1 MSDICLD
8 LVGDSGRDEKAK
20 EKCRLGQR
28 GWFFWLCPTL
38 AFSLLLAACGSNTSD
53 SYAKIDASLVA
64 TSRSVMAPLSET
76 RTSYETAP
84 AFPLAFRIY
93 VSIARGFLDGPAQR
107 MSRPGQ
113 FEQVVIINP
122 RSMPPESDFL
132 SPSNQSLAVMVPVSA
147 VNSAI
152 SHGQSSFLTI
162 KQNGRAYR
170 SYVTPLR
177 IPALFHPRG
186 VAGALEVFQKD

>member
-1 MSDICLD
+1 MSDVCLD
-8 LVGDSGRDEKAK
+8 LVGDSGRDEKDK
-20 EKCRLGQR
+20 EKCRPVQR
-28 GWFFWLCPTL
+28 MRFFRLCPTL
-38 AFSLLLAACGSNTSD
+38 AFSLLLTACGSNTSD

-76 RTSYETAP
+76 HTSYETAP

-93 VSIARGFLDGPAQR
+93 VSFARGLLDGPAKG

-113 FEQVVIINP
+113 FEQVVIVNP

-132 SPSNQSLAVMVPVSA
+132 SPTNQSLAVVVPVSA

-162 KQNGRAYR
+162 AQSGQSYR
-170 SYVTPLR
+170 SYITPLR
-177 IPALFHPRG
+177 VPSLFHPRG